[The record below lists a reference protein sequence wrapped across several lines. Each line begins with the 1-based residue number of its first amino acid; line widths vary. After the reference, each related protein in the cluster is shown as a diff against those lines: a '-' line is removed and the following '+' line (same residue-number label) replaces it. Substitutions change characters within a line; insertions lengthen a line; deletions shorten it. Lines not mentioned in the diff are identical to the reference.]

1 MNNKNIKALMS
12 DFAIYD
18 KQSDWVI
25 DYCDDGQFPVIYQ
38 LFAEI
43 ELITTDIQ
51 VWKVSEKRCQLVFDY
66 EQGESVTKEQEAQID
81 QLIQSAA
88 TKFHQ
93 QRTQ

>member
-43 ELITTDIQ
+43 ELITTDIK

-81 QLIQSAA
+81 QLIQAAA
-88 TKFHQ
+88 TKLHQ
-93 QRTQ
+93 QRTK

>member
-12 DFAIYD
+12 DFEICE
-18 KQSDWVI
+18 QSDWVI
-25 DYCDDGQFPVIYQ
+25 DYCVDGQFPVIYQ

-43 ELITTDIQ
+43 ELITTDIK

-81 QLIQSAA
+81 QLIQAAA
-88 TKFHQ
+88 TKLHQ
-93 QRTQ
+93 QRTK